1 MLPLLAGLGVK
12 WFDPCCSVVD
22 APVQGWVIPLF
33 GGQPPSSCCLQD
45 IPRQETW
52 SEAQSKFEAP
62 PVISWLFLPGPAGA
76 SEASRDVAG
85 AELLVWPVGLEK
97 LTRRKTFLALDS
109 PNLVG
114 IVGFV
119 APLWLI
125 ADLPLQPFSPQL
137 SL

>member
-45 IPRQETW
+45 IPCQETW

-97 LTRRKTFLALDS
+97 LTRSKTFWLLI
-109 PNLVG
+109 LQTWWG
-114 IVGFV
+114 
-119 APLWLI
+119 LWGLWH
-125 ADLPLQPFSPQL
+125 PFGS
-137 SL
+137 